1 MKPDKARGVE
11 EMILKAAQRGAL
23 SEKARFLP
31 CHRHSSPARLCRH
44 ALALHRLSLTHVCL
58 VQMSEEQLV
67 GMLERIN
74 ESNPQKTK
82 ITMQRRRAFDDD

>member
-1 MKPDKARGVE
+1 MLVTYDGFCTFTTPMQWLGRWPPPV
-11 EMILKAAQRGAL
+11 
-23 SEKARFLP
+23 F
-31 CHRHSSPARLCRH
+31 
-44 ALALHRLSLTHVCL
+44 V

>member
-1 MKPDKARGVE
+1 MQWLGRWPPPV
-11 EMILKAAQRGAL
+11 
-23 SEKARFLP
+23 F
-31 CHRHSSPARLCRH
+31 
-44 ALALHRLSLTHVCL
+44 V